1 MTGIIASFIDDT
13 SIYAQ
18 LAEEGTLEATLTGED
33 EVIHGVVSEYVSAPV
48 YDGDY
53 VVTPDTEDDIY
64 LYTNDKLMKNDVTV
78 KKIPYYETSNV
89 SGYTVYIG

>member
-1 MTGIIASFIDDT
+1 MIGITASFIDDT
-13 SIYAQ
+13 SIHAQ
-18 LAEEGTLEATLTGED
+18 LAGTGALEATLSDED
-33 EVIHGVVSEYVSAPV
+33 RVINGVISEHTSAPV
-48 YDGDY
+48 YDGEY
-53 VVTPDTEDDIY
+53 IVTPEVENDIY